1 MKREGK
7 KFRGRRALAGA
18 MASLMVV
25 SVIDVSGWNIDVAK
39 AAESSADTAV
49 DTHNYDEDGFC
60 IDENCDAYEPAVLT
74 TGKYDMNEDGQYED
88 AYEIGNAG
96 QLYWFAALVNG
107 DKGLGANHY
116 ANAVLTD
123 DIVVNE
129 NVIVN
134 GELAEDTNGF
144 REWIPIEISG
154 SYYRGLF
161 DGKNHKISGLYSDYS
176 TGSYSGF
183 FASADSEAEVKNLT
197 IEDSFFSGR
206 IYAGAI
212 VSNNDSTIINCHT
225 VNSIV
230 QGESYAGG
238 ISGNSRANIINCSNE
253 ATVIGY
259 EAGGIVGRVHSGDVG
274 YNILVQNNYNKG
286 EIEGKSEY
294 PDVYAGG
301 IVGNVI
307 TFGGEIKIFNNFNLG
322 EVSAE
327 GDQIYKGGIYGKST
341 SYRGGSIFTAKCFYL
356 SDNEET
362 ESDGI
367 SGKTAEQFASGEV
380 ACLLQEADHVWG
392 QTLGRDKYPVINGAT
407 VYKNNKYKGHVESE
421 DDCEG
426 VVYTNTNKS
435 EFTHTLQKTERVE
448 ASCLNDGAEEYWTC
462 SECGKK
468 FCDEGGKNEINEPI
482 TINASGHDYRI
493 DSANSTDETDNS
505 INLVCIRD
513 GCTEQTAGH
522 TNKVTITAPDDS
534 ELGYNGTSKEASVAE
549 KIGGMLDKLPTVKYA
564 GDNLVDGKAVYSG
577 TYTAFITMRKMNKR
591 VIKSVE
597 FEITKGKPVIK
608 TTPTASAITEGDTL
622 AQSTLSGGEA
632 VFYINSAGENSSQI
646 ETAVAGNFEWKDST
660 IKPTVAD
667 SGKTKYKVIFHP
679 TDTVNCNDVETEI
692 TLTVNVKP
700 DSGSTTPDQEPVPT
714 PQPGTD
720 AGSGASDNQTPSSQ
734 PSTDAGT
741 SDSQTPSTDAGTS
754 GNQTPSSQPSAD
766 AGSGN
771 QTPSADAGTSDN
783 QTPSTDAGT
792 SNSKRPAKKGTKFTS
807 SKYKGLQFTV
817 TGSSAKNP
825 TVSCKAL
832 KNAKG
837 NITIPATVSQKGIT
851 YKVTAIQTKAFRNN
865 KKITS
870 IVIGR
875 NVSKIG
881 KQAFYGCT
889 KLKKI
894 DIRSEVLTTKTIQ
907 NGAFSG
913 VSAKTTITVPKK
925 KLKAYKQLLVKKG
938 LNKKVK
944 VRAK

>member
-7 KFRGRRALAGA
+7 KFRGRRALAGV

-49 DTHNYDEDGFC
+49 DAHNYDEDGFC
-60 IDENCDAYEPAVLT
+60 IDKNCDAYEPAVLT
-74 TGKYDMNEDGQYED
+74 TDKYDLNGDD
-88 AYEIGNAG
+88 AKDEVYEIGNAG

-107 DKGLGANHY
+107 DKGLTSDMY

-134 GELAEDTNGF
+134 GELAEDTSDF
-144 REWIPIEISG
+144 RKWVSISD
-154 SYYRGLF
+154 YYGIF
-161 DGKNHKISGLYSDYS
+161 DGDNHKISGVYVSQS
-176 TGSYSGF
+176 IISGF
-183 FASADSEAEVKNLT
+183 VARTCSGAEVRNLT
-197 IEDSFFSGR
+197 IEDSFIF
-206 IYAGAI
+206 
-212 VSNNDSTIINCHT
+212 SNNRGAAFVVYNKSAIINCHT
-225 VNSIV
+225 VNTIIHGDIS
-230 QGESYAGG
+230 AGG
-238 ISGNSRANIINCSNE
+238 ICGYNEGSIINCSND
-253 ATVIGY
+253 AAVSGRYVGGIAGYCGVGNNIIIQNNYNVGVIKNKHGNKC
-259 EAGGIVGRVHSGDVG
+259 AGGIVGLAEGDSGKFV
-274 YNILVQNNYNKG
+274 LANNY
-286 EIEGKSEY
+286 
-294 PDVYAGG
+294 
-301 IVGNVI
+301 
-307 TFGGEIKIFNNFNLG
+307 NLG
-322 EVSAE
+322 EVVDE
-327 GDQIYKGGIYGKST
+327 NGVLINKGLYGSFDVNNVTK
-341 SYRGGSIFTAKCFYL
+341 IVKDCFYL
-356 SDNEET
+356 SDNDETDNEET

-448 ASCLNDGAEEYWTC
+448 ASCLTDGAEEYWTC

-468 FCDEGGKNEINEPI
+468 FCDEGGKNEINEPV
-482 TINASGHDYRI
+482 TINALGHDYRI

-505 INLVCIRD
+505 INLVCTRD

-534 ELGYNGTSKEASVAE
+534 KLGYNGTSKEASVAE

-564 GDNLVDGKAVYSG
+564 GDNLVDGKAVYPG

-632 VFYINSAGENSSQI
+632 VFYINSAGENGSQI

-741 SDSQTPSTDAGTS
+741 SDSQTPSTDTGTS

-807 SKYKGLQFTV
+807 AKYKGLQFTV

-851 YKVTAIQTKAFRNN
+851 YKVTAIQAKAFRNN